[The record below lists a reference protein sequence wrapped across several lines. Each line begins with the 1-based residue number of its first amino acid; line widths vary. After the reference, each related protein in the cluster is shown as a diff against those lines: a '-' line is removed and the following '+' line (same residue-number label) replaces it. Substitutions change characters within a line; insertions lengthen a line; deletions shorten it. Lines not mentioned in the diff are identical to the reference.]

1 MIKYICFGGLVVSK
15 FDRQRH
21 YITALEVC
29 CLYGVNPKYCI
40 FGEKIEAYDKGFINK
55 LIELRPRRDGNYTLK
70 NTGEHI

>member
-15 FDRQRH
+15 FDRQGH

-29 CLYGVNPKYCI
+29 RLYGVNPKDCI

-55 LIELRPRRDGNYTLK
+55 LIELRPRSDGNYTLK